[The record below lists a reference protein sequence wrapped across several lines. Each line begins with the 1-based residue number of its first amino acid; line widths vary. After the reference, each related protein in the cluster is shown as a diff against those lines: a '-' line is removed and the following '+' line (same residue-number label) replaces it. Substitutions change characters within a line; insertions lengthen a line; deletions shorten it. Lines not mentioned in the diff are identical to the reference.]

1 VVVGAKSERAPVIKN
16 PRIDGVSQRLNMKAD
31 FDDQRSF
38 MFVGQTAT
46 HKEKLLKLRADM
58 MANEKGVKVNG
69 MELTI
74 PSDVFMKKLFRTEK
88 LKE

>member
-1 VVVGAKSERAPVIKN
+1 
-16 PRIDGVSQRLNMKAD
+16 
-31 FDDQRSF
+31 